1 MKNFMD
7 ENFLLE
13 TNKAIE
19 LYHNYAKELP
29 IIDYHCHVSPYEIN
43 DNLKFDSI
51 TQVWLGGDHY
61 KWRAMRAMG
70 IEEEFITGS
79 SSDREKFRAW
89 AKTIPMLIGN
99 PLHHWTHLELQRYF
113 DIYEPLCEENADKI
127 FDHCNEILAK
137 EDMCV
142 RGIIKK
148 SNVEVVCTTD
158 DPIDKLD
165 AHYSLMNDINSPSK
179 VLPTFRPDKAMNIN
193 KETFSGYIK
202 SLEEVCETQI
212 NSIEDLK
219 KALKNRLDY
228 FGKHGCKVSDHALD
242 KLIYAEALDSEL
254 NNAFIEAKAGKAPNA
269 QLTEAF
275 QTTILE
281 FLAKEYHDRN
291 WVMQLHFGCLRNNS
305 AKMFKKLGPDTGYDS
320 MNSVSDPQKL
330 IRFLSRLEEAGKLP
344 KTILYSLNPTENEVL
359 LTVMGCFQTDG
370 GVIGK
375 IQLGSA
381 WWFNDHLIGMEK
393 QMKDLASIGVLGAF
407 IGMLTDSRS
416 FLSYTRHEYFRRIV
430 CNLIGSWVES
440 GQYPNDD
447 KMLKTLI
454 EGICYKNAKEY
465 FSF

>member
-13 TNKAIE
+13 TKTAIS
-19 LYHNYAKELP
+19 LYNNYAKDLP

-43 DNLKFDSI
+43 DNLRFDSI

-70 IEEEFITGS
+70 VSEDFITGNAT
-79 SSDREKFRAW
+79 DREKFRAW

-99 PLHHWTHLELQRYF
+99 PLYHWTHLELQRYF
-113 DIYEPLCEENADKI
+113 GVMEPLCEENADKI
-127 FDHCNEILAK
+127 FDHCNEILQRD
-137 EDMCV
+137 DMRV
-142 RGIIKK
+142 RGIIQK

-165 AHYSLMNDINSPSK
+165 AHHALASDENAPSK
-179 VLPTFRPDKAMNIN
+179 VLPAFRPDKAMNIN
-193 KETFSGYIK
+193 KETFAGYIK
-202 SLEEVCETQI
+202 TLEELCDIKI
-212 NSIEDLK
+212 NTVEDLK
-219 KALKNRLDY
+219 KALKDRLDY
-228 FGKHGCKVSDHALD
+228 FDKHNCSVSDHALD
-242 KLIYAEALDSEL
+242 KLIYAEASTEEL
-254 NNAFIEAKAGKAPNA
+254 NKALLDAKVGIVPNA
-269 QLTEAF
+269 HLTEAF

-305 AKMFKKLGPDTGYDS
+305 AKMFKRLGADTGYDA

-330 IRFLSRLEEAGKLP
+330 ISFLSKLEEAGKLP

-370 GVIGK
+370 GVGK

-430 CNLIGSWVES
+430 CNMIGNFVES
-440 GQYPNDD
+440 GQYPNDE
-447 KMLKTLI
+447 KMLKTLV
-454 EGICYKNAKEY
+454 EGICYKNAKDY
-465 FSF
+465 FNF